1 MDTAHG
7 LILTCGT
14 IVAGYK
20 MPKARECERCH
31 VVIVRKIK
39 GRRHDTMDLYATKEY
54 LQKFDRLLKIK
65 RYYDEMTGMK
75 QAM

>member
-54 LQKFDRLLKIK
+54 L
-65 RYYDEMTGMK
+65 
-75 QAM
+75 